1 MKIAMIGS
9 GAAGSVFAAYLRRG
23 GAELYLVDKYQ
34 AHMDKIAS
42 DGLVLREF
50 DRECRLTG
58 FHTSPN
64 AEALGIMDL
73 VILMVKCTQTQEIMP
88 SVMPC
93 IGPETVVVS
102 LQNGLCNEACLAPYV
117 ERERLLLGFGKIGT
131 ELPEPGVC
139 VAKPEPGTAMYFGAA
154 ASSPLADGAGR
165 ELERLFLS
173 GGCQASFVN
182 DIRPYIWRKA
192 IANCGYNAVAAV
204 LGLPVGPVLR
214 SESGSAIVR
223 QVWQECCAVA
233 EAKGI
238 HGLAEEME
246 QEGERLLQGFSD
258 YYPSMA
264 QDILRRRPTEI
275 AHMNGAIVR
284 FGREL
289 GVPTPVNQ
297 LITDM
302 ILTIQSNYAYR
313 KQVS

>member
-9 GAAGSVFAAYLRRG
+9 GAAGSVFAAYLKRG
-23 GAELYLVDKYQ
+23 GADLYLVDQYK
-34 AHMDKIAS
+34 AHMDKITA
-42 DGLVLREF
+42 DGLVLRESG
-50 DRECRLTG
+50 RECRLSG
-58 FHTSPN
+58 FHTASDAGELPVM
-64 AEALGIMDL
+64 EL
-73 VILMVKCTQTQEIMP
+73 VILMVKCTQTREIMP

-102 LQNGLCNEACLAPYV
+102 LQNGLCNEECITPYV

-139 VAKPEPGTAMYFGAA
+139 VAKPEPGTVMYFGAA
-154 ASSPLADGAGR
+154 APSPLTERAGR

-173 GGCQASFVN
+173 GGCRASFVD
-182 DIRPYIWRKA
+182 DIQPYIWRKA
-192 IANCGYNAVAAV
+192 IANCGYNAVSAV
-204 LGLPVGPVLR
+204 LGLPVGLVLR

-233 EAKGI
+233 EARGI
-238 HGLAEEME
+238 HGLAGEME
-246 QEGERLLQGFSD
+246 HERERLLQGFSD

-264 QDILRRRPTEI
+264 QDIIRRRQTEI
-275 AHMNGAIVR
+275 AHMNGAIAR

-302 ILTIQSNYAYR
+302 ILTMQSNYEY
-313 KQVS
+313 KK

>member
-9 GAAGSVFAAYLRRG
+9 GAAGSVFAAYLKRG
-23 GAELYLVDKYQ
+23 GADLYLVDQYK

-50 DRECRLTG
+50 DREYRLTG
-58 FHTSPN
+58 FHTAPD
-64 AEALGIMDL
+64 AGALGIMDL

-88 SVMPC
+88 SLMPC

-102 LQNGLCNEACLAPYV
+102 LQNGLCNEECIAPYV
-117 ERERLLLGFGKIGT
+117 AREQLILGFGKIGT

-139 VAKPEPGTAMYFGAA
+139 VAKPEPGTVMYFGAA
-154 ASSPLADGAGR
+154 ASSPLTDRAGH

-173 GGCQASFVN
+173 GGCQASFVD
-182 DIRPYIWRKA
+182 DIQPYIWRKA
-192 IANCGYNAVAAV
+192 IANCGYNAVSAV

-238 HGLAEEME
+238 HGLAGEME
-246 QEGERLLQGFSD
+246 HERERLLQGFSD

-264 QDILRRRPTEI
+264 QDIIRRRQTEI
-275 AHMNGAIVR
+275 EHMNGAVAR

-289 GVPTPVNQ
+289 GIPTPVNQ

-302 ILTIQSNYAYR
+302 ILTIQSNYAH
-313 KQVS
+313 KK